1 MNKVLKIV
9 MWTLVLA
16 VLYIWLSSIFKS
28 CGNKV
33 DNLNDDIVDGTEE
46 IIDDVGDGVEEII
59 DGTEELFEDEE
70 DGIDY
75 SDDEDYDTQEEI
87 VEEIIEEE
95 EVDPTP
101 PARYTKNTSTSS
113 SVVSSSGSYMLIAG
127 NYLVESNAN
136 SMKQKLQNLGYG
148 SAEIAVFD
156 NSPYHTVIA
165 QRYTDY
171 SRAVNASSN
180 LKDKGVDCY
189 VKKRT

>member
-28 CGNKV
+28 CGNKTASIA
-33 DNLNDDIVDGTEE
+33 DDIVDGTEE
-46 IIDDVGDGVEEII
+46 IIDDVEGGVEEVI

-75 SDDEDYDTQEEI
+75 ADDEDYDTPEEI

-101 PARYTKNTSTSS
+101 PARYTKNTSTSTA
-113 SVVSSSGSYMLIAG
+113 SSGSYMLIAG

-136 SMKQKLQNLGYG
+136 SMKEKLQNLGYG
-148 SAEIAVFD
+148 SAEIARFD
-156 NSPYHTVIA
+156 DSPYHTVIA
-165 QRYTDY
+165 QRFTDY
-171 SRAVNASSN
+171 STAVNSSSN